1 VKQEEDKRRWFSV
14 SEADKA
20 KRLDAFL
27 ALHVQGLT
35 RSRVQDLI
43 KSGFVRV
50 NQSLS
55 KPGYRLKPGDHV
67 EVTVP
72 SPEPLRLAPE
82 AVAFEILHEDP
93 WLIVVN
99 KPPGVVVHPAPG
111 HFTGT
116 LVHGLLG
123 HCKDLSGIGGVMRPG
138 IVHRLDKDTSGLM
151 VVAKN
156 DAAHAVLSRQF
167 KSGQITKR
175 YVALVHGIPK
185 ERQGEI
191 HLPIGRHP
199 VRRKEMSVQASKG
212 RMAKTLWEKKEE
224 LAGLFSVLVVS
235 PKTGR
240 THQIRVHLS
249 HIGYPI
255 VGDPVY
261 GYRRSWWKKRFSEEP
276 EVLGRI
282 ERHML
287 HAGTLGFVHPQSGE
301 YREFTAPVPPDMEL
315 VLEMLRKANLSPIRV
330 QNVRASTG
338 RGFCSRD

>member
-1 VKQEEDKRRWFSV
+1 MKQEGDITHQFPV

-20 KRLDAFL
+20 RRLDAFL
-27 ALHVQGLT
+27 VLKMQDPT
-35 RSRVQDLI
+35 RSRVQELI
-43 KSGFVRV
+43 KAGFVQV
-50 NQSLS
+50 NHSPS

-67 EVTVP
+67 DVTLP
-72 SPEPLRLAPE
+72 APEPLRLVPE
-82 AVAFEILHEDP
+82 AVTFELVYEDP

-116 LVHGLLG
+116 LVHGLVR
-123 HCKDLSGIGGVMRPG
+123 HCKDLSGIGGVLRPG

-156 DAAHAVLSRQF
+156 DPAHAFLSNQF
-167 KSGQITKR
+167 KEGKVTKR
-175 YVALVHGIPK
+175 YVALVHGIVREQK
-185 ERQGEI
+185 GEI

-199 VRRKEMSVQASKG
+199 VRRKEMSVLASKG
-212 RMAKTLWEKKEE
+212 REAKTLWEKKEE
-224 LAGLFSVLVVS
+224 LAGLFSLLSVS

-261 GYRRSWWKKRFSEEP
+261 GHRRSWWKKRFPEEP
-276 EVLGRI
+276 EVLSRI
-282 ERHML
+282 ERQML
-287 HAGTLGFVHPQSGE
+287 HAGTLGFVHPHGGD
-301 YREFTAPVPPDMEL
+301 YREFTAPLPPDMSL
-315 VLEMLRKANLSPIRV
+315 VIEMLKRID
-330 QNVRASTG
+330 T
-338 RGFCSRD
+338 

>member
-1 VKQEEDKRRWFSV
+1 MKQEEDIRHCFSV

-20 KRLDAFL
+20 HRLDAFVVL
-27 ALHVQGLT
+27 QKQDLT
-35 RSRVQDLI
+35 RSRVQELI

-50 NQSLS
+50 NHRLS

-67 EVTVP
+67 EITLP
-72 SPEPLRLAPE
+72 PPEPLRLEPE
-82 AVAFEILHEDP
+82 AVTFELVYEDP

-116 LVHGLLG
+116 LVHGLLR

-156 DAAHAVLSRQF
+156 DAAHAFLSRQF
-167 KSGQITKR
+167 KEGGVTKR
-175 YVALVHGIPK
+175 YVALVHGIVK
-185 ERQGEI
+185 EQRGEI

-199 VRRKEMSVQASKG
+199 VRRKEMSVQPSKG
-212 RMAKTLWEKKEE
+212 RVAKTLWEKKEE
-224 LAGLFSVLVVS
+224 LAGLFSLLSVS

-261 GYRRSWWKKRFSEEP
+261 GHRRSWWKKRFP
-276 EVLGRI
+276 EDSGLSGLI
-282 ERHML
+282 ERQML
-287 HAGTLGFVHPQSGE
+287 HAGTLGFVHPQGGD
-301 YREFTAPVPPDMEL
+301 YREYTAPLPADMEL
-315 VLEMLRKANLSPIRV
+315 VLEMLKRID
-330 QNVRASTG
+330 T
-338 RGFCSRD
+338 

>member
-1 VKQEEDKRRWFSV
+1 VKQEEDNRHCFSV

-20 KRLDAFL
+20 QRLDAFL
-27 ALHVQGLT
+27 VLQMQDLT
-35 RSRVQDLI
+35 RSRVQELI

-50 NQSLS
+50 NDGLS

-67 EVTVP
+67 EVTLP
-72 SPEPLRLAPE
+72 PPQPLRLEPG
-82 AVAFEILHEDP
+82 AVTFELVHEDP

-116 LVHGLLG
+116 LVHGLLR

-156 DAAHAVLSRQF
+156 DAAHAFLSAQF
-167 KSGQITKR
+167 KAGKVTKK
-175 YVALVHGIPK
+175 YVALVHGIVK
-185 ERQGEI
+185 GQKGEI
-191 HLPIGRHP
+191 DLPIGRHP
-199 VRRKEMSVQASKG
+199 VRRKEMSVQTSKG
-212 RMAKTLWEKKEE
+212 RVAKRLWEKKEE
-224 LAGLFSVLVVS
+224 LAGLFSLLSVS

-261 GYRRSWWKKRFSEEP
+261 GHRRSWWKKRFPEEP
-276 EVLGRI
+276 EVLSRI
-282 ERHML
+282 ERQML
-287 HAGTLGFVHPQSGE
+287 HAGTLGFVHPQSGD
-301 YREFTAPVPPDMEL
+301 YREFTAPVPPDMKL
-315 VLEMLRKANLSPIRV
+315 VLEMLKEVA
-330 QNVRASTG
+330 
-338 RGFCSRD
+338 F

>member
-1 VKQEEDKRRWFSV
+1 VKQEEDNRHCFSV
-14 SEADKA
+14 SEADKTQ
-20 KRLDAFL
+20 RLDAFVVL
-27 ALHVQGLT
+27 QMQDLT
-35 RSRVQDLI
+35 RSRVQELI

-50 NQSLS
+50 NDGLS
-55 KPGYRLKPGDHV
+55 KPGYRLKPGDHI
-67 EVTVP
+67 EVALP
-72 SPEPLRLAPE
+72 PPQPLRLEPE
-82 AVAFEILHEDP
+82 AVTFELVYEDP

-116 LVHGLLG
+116 LVHGLLR

-156 DAAHAVLSRQF
+156 DAAHAFLSRQF
-167 KSGQITKR
+167 KAGEITKR
-175 YVALVHGIPK
+175 YVALVHGVPK
-185 ERQGEI
+185 GQKGEI

-199 VRRKEMSVQASKG
+199 VRRKEMSVQTSKG
-212 RMAKTLWEKKEE
+212 RVAMTLWEKKEE
-224 LAGLFSVLVVS
+224 LAGLFSLLSVS

-261 GYRRSWWKKRFSEEP
+261 GHRRSWWKKRFPEEP
-276 EVLGRI
+276 EVLSRI
-282 ERHML
+282 ERQML
-287 HAGTLGFVHPQSGE
+287 HAGTLGFVHPQSGG
-301 YREFTAPVPPDMEL
+301 YREFTAPVPPDMKL
-315 VLEMLRKANLSPIRV
+315 VLEMLRNQL
-330 QNVRASTG
+330 
-338 RGFCSRD
+338 

>member
-1 VKQEEDKRRWFSV
+1 MKQEEHSRSCFSV
-14 SEADKA
+14 GEADKA
-20 KRLDAFL
+20 QRLDAFVVL
-27 ALHVQGLT
+27 QMQDLT

-50 NQSLS
+50 NHSLS

-67 EVTVP
+67 EVTLP
-72 SPEPLRLAPE
+72 PPEPLRLDPE
-82 AVAFEILHEDP
+82 AVTFELVYEDS

-99 KPPGVVVHPAPG
+99 KPPGIVVHPAPG

-116 LVHGLLG
+116 LVHGLLR

-156 DAAHAVLSRQF
+156 DAAHAFLSRQF
-167 KSGQITKR
+167 KEGGITKR
-175 YVALVHGIPK
+175 YVALVHGIVK
-185 ERQGEI
+185 EQKGEI

-199 VRRKEMSVQASKG
+199 VRRKEMSVQPSKG
-212 RMAKTLWEKKEE
+212 RVAKTLWEKKEE
-224 LAGLFSVLVVS
+224 LAGLFSLLSVS

-261 GYRRSWWKKRFSEEP
+261 GHRRSWWKKRFPEEP
-276 EVLGRI
+276 EVLSRI
-282 ERHML
+282 ERQML
-287 HAGTLGFVHPQSGE
+287 HAGTLGFVHPQGGD
-301 YREFTAPVPPDMEL
+301 YREFTAPVPQDMEL
-315 VLEMLRKANLSPIRV
+315 VLEMLRNQL
-330 QNVRASTG
+330 
-338 RGFCSRD
+338 